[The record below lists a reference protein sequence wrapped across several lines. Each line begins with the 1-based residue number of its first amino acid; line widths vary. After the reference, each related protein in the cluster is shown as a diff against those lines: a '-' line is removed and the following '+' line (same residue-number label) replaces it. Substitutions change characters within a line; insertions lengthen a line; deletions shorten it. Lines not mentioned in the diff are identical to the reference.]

1 MKTLTRT
8 RLIGYLAMIVCVI
21 GYGGFGVALLLGKM
35 DVLSTTHSMLLA
47 AVAAVI
53 GEIGL
58 WVGAACLGLTLFKKR
73 KAMLDKLFRRAP
85 KPAASAAEV

>member
-8 RLIGYLAMIVCVI
+8 RLIGYLAMTVCVI

-35 DVLSTTHSMLLA
+35 DVLSTTHSMVLA
-47 AVAAVI
+47 AVAGVI

-58 WVGAACLGLTLFKKR
+58 WVGAGCLGLTLFKKR
-73 KAMLDKLFRRAP
+73 KALFDKVMGRKAAP
-85 KPAASAAEV
+85 SDV

>member
-8 RLIGYLAMIVCVI
+8 RLIGYLAMTVCVI

-35 DVLSTTHSMLLA
+35 DVLSTTHSMVLA
-47 AVAAVI
+47 AVAGVI

-73 KAMLDKLFRRAP
+73 KALLDKLFRK
-85 KPAASAAEV
+85 KPTAIAEG